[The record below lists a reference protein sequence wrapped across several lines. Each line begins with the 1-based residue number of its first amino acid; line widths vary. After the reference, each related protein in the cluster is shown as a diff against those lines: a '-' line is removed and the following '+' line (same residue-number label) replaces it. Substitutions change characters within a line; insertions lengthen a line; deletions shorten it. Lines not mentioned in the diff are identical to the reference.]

1 MPSTAKLI
9 SRVHLRRGVATR
21 WGGEEG
27 ERKNNTRP
35 HWIHAA
41 PRATRLVRLAS
52 QSRLSLPGNI
62 AAMHTHTHTHTHA
75 WPHNVCYPFVTVEA
89 TRSFSPRNNIF
100 DDDNY
105 PFFKSGD
112 NIRFFHLNNNQNFEN
127 FSP

>member
-62 AAMHTHTHTHTHA
+62 AAMHTHTYTHA
-75 WPHNVCYPFVTVEA
+75 RVATQRVLPFRNGGSNEKFLLVTI
-89 TRSFSPRNNIF
+89 FSMTIIILF
-100 DDDNY
+100 
-105 PFFKSGD
+105 
-112 NIRFFHLNNNQNFEN
+112 LNPGITLD
-127 FSP
+127 FSI